1 MHENILLRIPI
12 TPMKLT
18 TDEVLERIGSFGR
31 YQIVLNIYFNI
42 AYALWWAFPVMAMV
56 FIASEPGWKCKNNS
70 TCPFTDTISLGDDRY
85 KHRCDIPRQDW
96 DFADDF
102 TSVVTEFDL
111 YCKRGALGFVSTSVI
126 FAGFIAGSISVSPI
140 SDKFGRKLPLFVC
153 GFFCAVFNFVSA
165 FSPAFW
171 VFALF
176 RAIVG
181 FMIGAY
187 SIPLFVLTSE
197 FSGVRRRGTA
207 GSVVWIGYEVFVMLL
222 AAIAYGIR
230 DWRQLIIV
238 TGVPGIIFAA
248 GYFFIPE
255 SVRWLLKKGRYTE
268 AKETLAKVASLNGT
282 EMPDEPIYLPKE
294 ERLGDIRDLFSSLKM
309 AHKTLGC
316 WFMWFAVSFI
326 SWGMNFST
334 PFVGGSVYSNEA
346 ISAGASLPSYLIC
359 AVLTVWFGRRKSLFI
374 SFLAAS
380 LGAIGALLMTD
391 KAEHDNGFLAGKIFM
406 SMVVAKLSSGVA
418 FTLVYIYAAE
428 LFPTALRNVAMGT
441 STSWARVSGFASAY
455 APLLLEIHRFL
466 PFGIMAGLALAAA
479 VICLT
484 LPETHDQPM
493 IEDLSQDSNDKNHK
507 QDENLNAND
516 VTAEENTLL

>member
-1 MHENILLRIPI
+1 
-12 TPMKLT
+12 MKLS

-31 YQIVLNIYFNI
+31 YQIVLNIFVNI

-56 FIASEPGWKCKNNS
+56 FIASDPGWKCKNNS
-70 TCPFTDTISLGDDRY
+70 TCSFTGTISLGDDRY
-85 KHRCDIPRQDW
+85 KHRCDIPRKDW
-96 DFADDF
+96 DFADEF

-111 YCKRGALGFVSTSVI
+111 YCERGALGFVSTSVI
-126 FAGFIAGSISVSPI
+126 FAGFLAGCIVVSPI
-140 SDKFGRKLPLFVC
+140 SDKFGRKLPTFVC

-165 FSPAFW
+165 FAPAFW

-176 RAIVG
+176 RGIVG

-187 SIPLFVLTSE
+187 SIPIFVLTSE

-207 GSVVWIGYEVFVMLL
+207 GSVVWVGYELFVMVL
-222 AAIAYGIR
+222 ALIAYGIR
-230 DWRQLIIV
+230 DWRQLVIV
-238 TGVPGIIFAA
+238 TGVPGIVFAA

-268 AKETLAKVASLNGT
+268 ARKTLSKVALLNGK

-294 ERLGDIRDLFSSLKM
+294 ERLGDIRDLFSSPKM

-326 SWGMNFST
+326 TWGISFSA
-334 PFVGGSVYSNEA
+334 PFVGGNIYSNVA
-346 ISAGASLPSYLIC
+346 ISAAASLPAYPFC
-359 AVLTVWFGRRKSLFI
+359 ALLTVWFGRRKSLFI
-374 SFLAAS
+374 SFLVAS
-380 LGAIGALLMTD
+380 AGAIGALLMTD
-391 KAEHDNGFLAGKIFM
+391 KAEYDTGYLAGKIFM
-406 SMVVAKLSSGVA
+406 SMVVAKLASVVA

-428 LFPTALRNVAMGT
+428 LFPTTLRNVAMGT

-466 PFGIMAGLALAAA
+466 PFGIMAGLALASAL
-479 VICLT
+479 ICLT
-484 LPETHDQPM
+484 LPETLDQPM
-493 IEDLSQDSNDKNHK
+493 MEDLSRDSNDQDHK
-507 QDENLNAND
+507 QDENFNANG
-516 VTAEENTLL
+516 VSTEENTLL